1 MKFYIKEIQLTDS
14 NTWKLQGFSEGKIT
28 SIQAYYNEVREYV
41 HPEQKLNIPFTQ
53 EKNSFTA
60 TISVDDLANLSLP
73 NNQTFWKFKVNGDY
87 PYTHLITDGPI
98 INKPFKPENSLY
110 QYHFD
115 FPEGILTLVSKPTEL
130 QASIESYTLD
140 SNTMSGSIKIKS
152 SLPNSQINAKLV
164 FKRRPTPS
172 FYLFHEQHQS
182 FDLGVVTDN
191 KISFSIP
198 VKDLST
204 DFLVDNTNILDAMLE
219 VSTNSNKTGLFAF
232 LSIDPDM
239 KPAIPREIEIGEPLF
254 ASLRSYVTGSN
265 RLSFYFKKNIQG
277 LVSLSQLK
285 ETKKDFTLQF
295 KLENSISEGQIVA
308 KRADKKAN
316 TFEYNIEQVWPLK
329 KGLTKYSAQINKNE
343 FLTGP
348 INKPDTTWDFFL
360 RSASKPDLPI
370 SVPNTID
377 LSASEF
383 FDLAGKE
390 FKAQLTK
397 NEFNNLACL
406 TVVAPKIKEAVTKI
420 AVMGTC
426 FSRNAFNSSPFFNP
440 DYKAF
445 FECSFTQ
452 FHSSI
457 ISLMT
462 KPANLINLDKY
473 TDIKKSEQSF
483 VEEDW
488 KKEFFTN
495 LKNSNSDY
503 FLIDLYPDVIRPVIW
518 LNDETAIT
526 LSYVIEQSQLL
537 NDIPY
542 ERISDHID
550 NEAYFNEWKGY
561 ADQFIEKLTEI
572 IPANRVILNLGGFT
586 TSYYDEDGKIVT
598 YKNKMAIEKNN
609 YFWDRLNNY
618 FLSKLPEAKV
628 IDFSKKGYI
637 GDFNYPF
644 GHSFS
649 HFESPYYKDFLKE
662 LIYITKS

>member
-14 NTWKLQGFSEGKIT
+14 NTWKLQGFSEGKIS

-60 TISVDDLANLSLP
+60 TISVDELANLSLP

-140 SNTMSGSIKIKS
+140 SNTMSGSIKIKT
-152 SLPNSQINAKLV
+152 SLPNSPINAKLV

-182 FDLGVVTDN
+182 FDLGVITDN

-198 VKDLST
+198 VKDLT
-204 DFLVDNTNILDAMLE
+204 NDFLVDDTNILDAMIE
-219 VSTNSNKTGLFAF
+219 VSTNSNKTGIAAF

-239 KPAIPREIEIGEPLF
+239 KPAIPREIEISDPLF

-265 RLSFYFKKNIQG
+265 RLSFYFKKNVQG

-316 TFEYNIEQVWPLK
+316 TFEYNVEQVWPLK

-377 LSASEF
+377 LSSSEF
-383 FDLAGKE
+383 FDIADKE

-406 TVVAPKIKEAVTKI
+406 TVVAPKIKEDVTKI

-561 ADQFIEKLTEI
+561 ADQFIEKLTEV
-572 IPANRVILNLGGFT
+572 IPADRVILNLGGFT
-586 TSYYDEDGKIVT
+586 TSYYDEDGKVVT

>member
-265 RLSFYFKKNIQG
+265 RISFYFKKNIQG

-383 FDLAGKE
+383 FDIAGKE